1 MTEAHRW
8 QLIAGLL
15 SLTAVL
21 SLADVALA
29 YAVPGEF
36 YPMVGLVLGA
46 TIARAGGV
54 NDVND

>member
-15 SLTAVL
+15 TLTAVL
-21 SLADVALA
+21 SLADVTLD
-29 YAVPGEF
+29 YAVPSEF

-54 NDVND
+54 DEIDR